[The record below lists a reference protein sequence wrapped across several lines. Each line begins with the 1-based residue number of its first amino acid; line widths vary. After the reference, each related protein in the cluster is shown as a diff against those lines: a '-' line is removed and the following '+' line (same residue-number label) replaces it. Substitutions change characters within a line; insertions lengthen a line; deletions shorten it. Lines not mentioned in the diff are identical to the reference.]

1 MTRTQRVV
9 IIGTILFAV
18 LCVAVLLLANNLNS
32 PESPTATVVA
42 RSSPTPTRV
51 ASQAT
56 VPPVATLQPGATGLF
71 VEPDDGRAPVLNEIN
86 GARQSITLQI
96 YLLSDREIL
105 DALKDANA
113 RGVDVRVLLEENP
126 FGGSG
131 NQPGIYDELEGA
143 GINIRWSNP
152 VFTFSHIKTFVIDSN
167 VALIM
172 NLNLSKSSFTRN
184 REFGIVTTD
193 PAAVQTASQIFEA
206 DWARSEE
213 PDPGPLVVSPTNSRA
228 QLLGLIDGSTKSLD
242 IYAEVMRDR
251 EIIDALLGARER
263 GVAVRL
269 IMSDDSTD
277 GDKERQE
284 LADAGVQVRIE
295 NSLYIHAKMVLA
307 DGQRVYIGSE
317 NFTATSMDQNRELG
331 IITTE
336 PTVLA
341 RVQQV
346 FNEDFGEAAKLT

>member
-9 IIGTILFAV
+9 IIGSILFAV
-18 LCVAVLLLANNLNS
+18 LCVAVLLLSDNLNS
-32 PESPTATVVA
+32 PSNPTATAVA
-42 RSSPTPTRV
+42 RRSPTRV
-51 ASQAT
+51 VAQAT
-56 VPPVATLQPGATGLF
+56 APPVATLQPGATGLF
-71 VEPDDGRAPVLNEIN
+71 VEPDDGRAPVLDEIN
-86 GARQSITLQI
+86 GARQSIKLEI
-96 YLLSDREIL
+96 YLLSDRDII
-105 DALKDANA
+105 DALKNANA
-113 RGVDVRVLLEENP
+113 RGIDVRVLLEENP
-126 FGGSG
+126 FGGGG
-131 NQPGIYDELEGA
+131 NQPGIYNELERA

-152 VFTFSHIKTFVIDSN
+152 VFTFSHIKTFVIDDN

-193 PAAVQTASQIFEA
+193 PAAVHTASQIFEA

-228 QLLGLIDGSTKSLD
+228 DLLGLIDGSTKSLD

-251 EIIDALLGARER
+251 DIIDALFGARQR

-284 LADAGVQVRIE
+284 LADAGVEVRIE
-295 NSLYIHAKMVLA
+295 NNPYVHAKMVLA
-307 DGQRVYIGSE
+307 DGQRVFIGSE
-317 NFTATSMDQNRELG
+317 NFTATSLDQNRELG

-336 PTVLA
+336 PMVLA
-341 RVQQV
+341 RIQQV
-346 FNEDFGEAAKLT
+346 FNNDFGEAAKLS

>member
-9 IIGTILFAV
+9 IIGTVLFAV
-18 LCVAVLLLANNLNS
+18 LFVAVLLFADNLNS
-32 PESPTATVVA
+32 PSNPTATAVA

-51 ASQAT
+51 AAQAT
-56 VPPVATLQPGATGLF
+56 ASLVATLQPGATGLF

-86 GARQSITLQI
+86 GARQSITLEI
-96 YLLSDREIL
+96 YLLSDREII
-105 DALKDANA
+105 DALKNAND
-113 RGVDVRVLLEENP
+113 RGIDVRVLLEENP
-126 FGGSG
+126 FGGRG
-131 NQPGIYDELEGA
+131 NQPGTYNELEGA

-152 VFTFSHIKTFVIDSN
+152 VFTFSHIKTFVIDNN

-206 DWARSEE
+206 DWTRSEE
-213 PDPGPLVVSPTNSRA
+213 PSPGSLVVSPTNSRA
-228 QLLGLIDGSTKSLD
+228 ELLGLIHGSTKNLD

-251 EIIDALLGARER
+251 EIIDALLDARQR
-263 GVAVRL
+263 GVSVRL

-277 GDKERQE
+277 GDKERHE
-284 LADAGVQVRIE
+284 LDNAGVQVRIE
-295 NSLYIHAKMVLA
+295 NSPYVHAKMVLA
-307 DGQRVYIGSE
+307 DDQRVFIGSE

-346 FNEDFGEAAKLT
+346 FNDDFGEAAKLS